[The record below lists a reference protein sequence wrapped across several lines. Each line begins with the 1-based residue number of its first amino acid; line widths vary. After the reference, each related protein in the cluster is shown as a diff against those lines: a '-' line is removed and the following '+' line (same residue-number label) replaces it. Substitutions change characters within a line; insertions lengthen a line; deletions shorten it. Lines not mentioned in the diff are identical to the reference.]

1 MTKRHKRQKPEN
13 IGSAQSVS
21 RQAAAEESPLT
32 STLSVIILILALL
45 GMVLTTYL
53 TYTASFETHPA
64 FCGEDSG
71 CDLVQSSRWAT
82 FLGMPMSLWGLLTY
96 AVMAG
101 LAWQARTRPKN
112 WTPLLF
118 VAICGFSISAY
129 LTVVSVVEI
138 EATCPYCL
146 ASFGIITAIMVLSL
160 VRRPP
165 DWSTSLKEAAVVA
178 VLIVGGLHLHYSGVF
193 DEAAGP
199 EDPQLKALA
208 IHLSDTDAK
217 FYGAY
222 WCPRCQ
228 EQKALF
234 KASAKRLP
242 YVECSSGG
250 RGSPLTA
257 PCVVNEIRSYPTWI
271 INDQR
276 YTGVQIPRTLAG
288 ASHFTWKE

>member
-1 MTKRHKRQKPEN
+1 MTKRHKRQKPEHVGRSHN
-13 IGSAQSVS
+13 VS
-21 RQAAAEESPLT
+21 RHAADEESPLT
-32 STLSVIILILALL
+32 ATLSVVILILTLL
-45 GMVLTTYL
+45 GMVLTAYL
-53 TYTASFETHPA
+53 TYTASFATHPA

-82 FLGMPMSLWGLLTY
+82 FLGMPMALWGLLTY

-101 LAWQARTRPKN
+101 LAWRGRTRPKSR
-112 WTPLLF
+112 TPLLF

-146 ASFGIITAIMVLSL
+146 ASFGLITAIMGLSL
-160 VRRPP
+160 VHRPP
-165 DWSTSLKEAAVVA
+165 EWSTSLKEAAVVA
-178 VLIVGGLHLHYSGVF
+178 VIIVGGLHLHYSGVF

-208 IHLSDTDAK
+208 IHLSDTGAK

-228 EQKALF
+228 EQKAAF

-242 YVECSSGG
+242 YIECSSGG

-257 PCVVNEIRSYPTWI
+257 PCVANDIRSYPTWI

-276 YTGVQIPRTLAG
+276 FTGVQIPRTLAG
-288 ASHFTWKE
+288 ASHFPWKE